1 MLFSQVS
8 DSRYVSSEFNFR
20 EVEEDESCSSPE
32 QETVAKRP
40 ESSFRG
46 PPVHQ
51 LFNAIQ
57 EVRNKE
63 EEFLMT
69 PEAVSPDLVNFG
81 KDKEL

>member
-1 MLFSQVS
+1 MS
-8 DSRYVSSEFNFR
+8 DDFDFR

-63 EEFLMT
+63 EEYLMR
-69 PEAVSPDLVNFG
+69 PEAVSPDSVKFE